1 MALNRNV
8 ARDVGNGRHDGSV
21 GGRSSSVPENASN
34 GPAMMPGTQPSWARR
49 VRVDGLDVLP
59 PITQAQPIVTYFVSV
74 PSSFRRVRADCDS
87 RCKSEWQEWMI
98 GES

>member
-49 VRVDGLDVLP
+49 VRVDGLEVLP
-59 PITQAQPIVTYFVSV
+59 PIGQAQPIITYFVSCLDDDLGIR
-74 PSSFRRVRADCDS
+74 PDDCY
-87 RCKSEWQEWMI
+87 RCKSKSQDLLLRKC
-98 GES
+98 